1 MPHTWDRTPDDVSGK
16 PSDIEN
22 VWKAIKAEQ
31 PWQTRKW
38 DICDGVRKAMS
49 SDPYFF
55 DKSGEPIETAGDRLL
70 NDTFVKLVV
79 RFCLWAHINGFR
91 DQTQGENFIDY
102 EYYGA
107 PKVGE
112 TMAPIEARWNATE
125 EIPPER
131 APGQGP
137 SGGQG
142 SGRGRRS

>member
-1 MPHTWDRTPDDVSGK
+1 MPHIWDRTPDNVPGK

-49 SDPYFF
+49 SEPYFF
-55 DKSGEPIETAGDRLL
+55 DKSGEAVETEGDHLL
-70 NDTFVKLVV
+70 NSTFIKLVV
-79 RFCLWAHINGFR
+79 RFCLWAHINDFR
-91 DQTQGENFIDY
+91 GQTQGENFMDY

-112 TMAPIEARWNATE
+112 AMAPVEARFNATE
-125 EIPPER
+125 EIPAER
-131 APGQGP
+131 APGQGACTR
-137 SGGQG
+137 QG
-142 SGRGRRS
+142 SSSGRS